1 MEEVK
6 RILVLSRSTKSCG
19 KAVRYGLSLAKKYD
33 CEMYVLHIIHNP
45 FGLEGWNVPIAS
57 LKELNEEYERIQEE
71 ARADLNR
78 MVEEGKAKGIPVQV
92 MVREGHPNKELFK
105 VIEDERIDLLI
116 LLAHEEWRLEHILFG
131 RANDEIIRRMPCS
144 VMLVK
149 QEPKAA
155 PDGDSGT
162 EGR

>member
-1 MEEVK
+1 MEKIK

-33 CEMYVLHIIHNP
+33 CEIYVLHIIHNP

-57 LKELNEEYERIQEE
+57 LKELNEEYERIQKK
-71 ARADLNR
+71 AREDLNR

-92 MVREGHPNKELFK
+92 MVREGHPNKELFQ
-105 VIEDERIDLLI
+105 VIEDEKIDLLI

-155 PDGDSGT
+155 P
-162 EGR
+162 

>member
-1 MEEVK
+1 MEKVK

-19 KAVRYGLSLAKKYD
+19 KAVKYGLSLAEKYG

-57 LKELNEEYERIQEE
+57 LKELNEEYESMQEK
-71 ARADLNR
+71 ARKDLDR
-78 MVEEGKAKGIPVQV
+78 MVERGKAKGIPVQV
-92 MVREGHPNKELFK
+92 MIKEGHPNKELFK
-105 VIEDERIDLLI
+105 VIEEEKIDLLI
-116 LLAHEEWRLEHILFG
+116 LLAHEEWRLEHVLFG

-155 PDGDSGT
+155 
-162 EGR
+162 

>member
-19 KAVRYGLSLAKKYD
+19 KAVKYGLSLAKKFG

-57 LKELNEEYERIQEE
+57 LKELNEEYERMQQK
-71 ARADLNR
+71 AKADLDR
-78 MVEEGKAKGIPVQV
+78 MVEEGKAGGIPVQV

-105 VIEDERIDLLI
+105 VIEDKKIDLLI
-116 LLAHEEWRLEHILFG
+116 LLSHEEWRLEHVLFG

-149 QEPKAA
+149 QEPK
-155 PDGDSGT
+155 PVP
-162 EGR
+162 